1 MKNPYK
7 FQTHLQRISDFL
19 LCGKGIWWSSDETS
33 VIFYDVTDR
42 PVTSTAG
49 PPLHHVR
56 SYFEKEETNY
66 ICKSWEKCISEFNK
80 QNLQLPIHKIK
91 CYKEKQLTIYS
102 DLKMKVMM
110 I

>member
-19 LCGKGIWWSSDETS
+19 LCGKGIWWSSDERS

-42 PVTSTAG
+42 SVTSTTG
-49 PPLHHVR
+49 PPLHVR

-66 ICKSWEKCISEFNK
+66 ICKFWEKCISELNK
-80 QNLQLPIHKIK
+80 HNLQLPIQKIK
-91 CYKEKQLTIYS
+91 CYNEGKLTQTI
-102 DLKMKVMM
+102 
-110 I
+110 

>member
-66 ICKSWEKCISEFNK
+66 ICISEFNK

-91 CYKEKQLTIYS
+91 CYKEEQLTRTIYS

>member
-66 ICKSWEKCISEFNK
+66 ICISEFNK
-80 QNLQLPIHKIK
+80 QNLQLTAYP
-91 CYKEKQLTIYS
+91 QNQMLQGGTA
-102 DLKMKVMM
+102 DTDNLF
-110 I
+110 